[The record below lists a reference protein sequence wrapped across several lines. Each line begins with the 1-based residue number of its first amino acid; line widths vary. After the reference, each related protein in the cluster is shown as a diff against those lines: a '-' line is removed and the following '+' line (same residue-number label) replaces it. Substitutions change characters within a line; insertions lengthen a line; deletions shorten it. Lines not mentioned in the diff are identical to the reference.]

1 MISLWRNQGK
11 WGSVFVS
18 LEDLLR
24 DWEEYSLGLEK
35 NKHCWE
41 IKKLS
46 GKTKTNT
53 NCVYVKVR
61 KRLFWLLV
69 KALIL
74 VGLRMDVIFSGN
86 NFCDETG

>member
-1 MISLWRNQGK
+1 MMSLWGNQGK

-35 NKHCWE
+35 NKHYWE

-46 GKTKTNT
+46 GKLKATPTV
-53 NCVYVKVR
+53 CML
-61 KRLFWLLV
+61 RLERDYF
-69 KALIL
+69 
-74 VGLRMDVIFSGN
+74 DY
-86 NFCDETG
+86 